1 MTISIRKCYAAGG
14 SAIDEWDMEM
24 NGCSVRRTCGESD
37 CTPALPEGVMREII
51 HIVDHENDGP
61 RRSAHLEHVEKV
73 GKLCR
78 PSSVMVETWLGPGEP
93 FSLSD
98 WQNLPEKFE
107 CLPNCWGVRDP
118 RDVSLYW
125 KIVPQMAMPLMVQSA
140 LTGRQSYVW
149 AVADLINDQ
158 SSCISACLANYLG
171 CELRRSVEKRYVE
184 KTKSWRRTDDQM
196 VAWVNFISVENSGV
210 SMKNLELTV
219 IPDHPNM
226 RWDGW
231 TEWQWPLDI
240 TRKVADIIIGGPVAR
255 KMFAQRRTAN
265 KPALCASPCAFAF
278 GKGFTVSSL

>member
-51 HIVDHENDGP
+51 HIVDHENDSP
-61 RRSAHLEHVEKV
+61 
-73 GKLCR
+73 
-78 PSSVMVETWLGPGEP
+78 
-93 FSLSD
+93 
-98 WQNLPEKFE
+98 
-107 CLPNCWGVRDP
+107 
-118 RDVSLYW
+118 
-125 KIVPQMAMPLMVQSA
+125 
-140 LTGRQSYVW
+140 QSYVW

-184 KTKSWRRTDDQM
+184 KTKSWRRTDNQM
-196 VAWVNFISVENSGV
+196 VAWVNFISVENSDV

-240 TRKVADIIIGGPVAR
+240 TRKVADIMIGGPVAK